1 MNADQVGPQTAEG
14 LLLSETEML
23 TPSAVAGLEKQ
34 LAETR
39 AALGSLEA
47 VAAGPKQSK
56 ASRGP
61 RNLPKPDAR
70 KARRQRVR
78 AARRVNR

>member
-1 MNADQVGPQTAEG
+1 MNADIPSHLFQSGGVILEPNMQPLADQVDEQLDG
-14 LLLSETEML
+14 LRET
-23 TPSAVAGLEKQ
+23 
-34 LAETR
+34 
-39 AALGSLEA
+39 LGSLEE
-47 VAAGPKQSK
+47 VAAGPKENI

-78 AARRVNR
+78 AARRASRR